1 MSLNG
6 TLEAFPLTE
15 VLRLLARSQKTGC
28 LSIEAS
34 GMHGKLFLE
43 EGLLS
48 YATTRREEDL
58 RTDLL
63 NAGFITE
70 PDWLLVERRER
81 GLSQVLSEGVTA
93 EDLTQFITEQIT
105 DVVFRLRRPGMG
117 AFDFADDI
125 RPRYDTDQRIDV
137 EVCIDEAERRIA
149 EWKEIEEVIPGLNFR
164 LQMAYELPGER
175 EVTITPD
182 TWRLLAALRGQATVV
197 DLADR
202 LQATDFQVA
211 QAMAAL
217 VRAKL
222 VEVIDEVPG
231 ARYSYGSED
240 DDFGIVGAGERL
252 RSHQPVQQEE
262 PAEEPEDEAEFL
274 HAVISDMMGEGSDS
288 KSSELL
294 DDEEEDEEEEEN
306 TEAEFAENV
315 QALRRRRGLGALAR
329 ELSELNE

>member
-1 MSLNG
+1 M
-6 TLEAFPLTE
+6 
-15 VLRLLARSQKTGC
+15 
-28 LSIEAS
+28 
-34 GMHGKLFLE
+34 
-43 EGLLS
+43 
-48 YATTRREEDL
+48 
-58 RTDLL
+58 
-63 NAGFITE
+63 
-70 PDWLLVERRER
+70 
-81 GLSQVLSEGVTA
+81 
-93 EDLTQFITEQIT
+93 
-105 DVVFRLRRPGMG
+105 FRLRRPGLG
-117 AFDFADDI
+117 AFDFADDV

-137 EVCIDEAERRIA
+137 EVVIDEAERRIA

-164 LQMAYELPGER
+164 LQMAFELPGER

-222 VEVIDEVPG
+222 VEVVDEVPG

-252 RSHQPVQQEE
+252 QRQSSQDDTE
-262 PAEEPEDEAEFL
+262 PEEEPEDEAEFL
-274 HAVISDMMGEGSDS
+274 HAVISDMMGEGSEAEPEAEAETGS
-288 KSSELL
+288 PPAPEGA
-294 DDEEEDEEEEEN
+294 EEDEN